1 MNKIHKKGQMALY
14 AVSGMGVNMLNLMF
28 GSYLCSAL
36 LVGGFGE
43 AAVKNQTFAQ
53 KDLIIAAVWAVFVL
67 VSKIIDGII
76 DIPMAS
82 FSDGLK
88 TRWGR
93 RRPALMIGFL
103 PMVAAYLLFL
113 IIPDPTGASVLNTIY
128 YATFTEIVD
137 TMEQRNFISNV
148 KSICDIAYFILGYVV
163 VRAMLNGMNIRTV
176 ALIVLPLSLTM
187 MIPMF
192 MIKEPS
198 NKGEAKSS
206 EQVPGLVRSLSCTVK
221 NKPFVLWMVVY
232 SFMTFGVQLFLSGIN
247 EYFSFVG
254 MSMILVMASS
264 FAPVPLTLILFNKI
278 QKKHSFGFAFRY
290 VLLTYSFGML
300 MLFLTGLMEAG
311 TLKTVLSVV
320 SGLICSFS
328 VGAFFSVA
336 YSVPSE
342 LAAEEEKKTGVKNSA
357 MYFAV
362 QGLFAGIATGIA
374 TGVVLTALKGSEASH
389 STAMT
394 FMTLIAAGGTLVS
407 FLMTFILPKSIIS
420 LGSQETDKKEKE
432 EKNED

>member
-113 IIPDPTGASVLNTIY
+113 IIPDPTGASVLNTIYYGVLLCIFYAFYTLTMVTY

-311 TLKTVLSVV
+311 GK
-320 SGLICSFS
+320 
-328 VGAFFSVA
+328 
-336 YSVPSE
+336 
-342 LAAEEEKKTGVKNSA
+342 KKTR
-357 MYFAV
+357 
-362 QGLFAGIATGIA
+362 IW
-374 TGVVLTALKGSEASH
+374 LTAGMLLAVICIFMVYGSRI
-389 STAMT
+389 TAR
-394 FMTLIAAGGTLVS
+394 
-407 FLMTFILPKSIIS
+407 
-420 LGSQETDKKEKE
+420 TDRSWRTC
-432 EKNED
+432 